1 MSEMVW
7 TPSHFELEVRG
18 EVERKVDPPAAQAG
32 RLRPQFYQG
41 GQSAVVLNA
50 SAVFLLGVLALG
62 ASQALAQQA
71 PASQSPPA
79 TPASPGSIAAPT
91 KATAP
96 LEEITVIAERLN
108 LIGTAT
114 TASEGVID
122 AGELALTPAYRPGQ
136 LLETVPGLVVTVH
149 SGEGKANQYLM
160 RGYNLDHGTDLATF
174 IDGIPVNEPSHAH
187 GQGYTDLNFLIPEL
201 AGGLEYTKGTYY
213 AAQGDF
219 AGVGSV
225 HIAYLNTIPDE
236 VSVSGGSWDFERLFA
251 AGSTTLAGGNLLG
264 ALELQHY
271 DGPWVIP
278 GDQRKINAVVRYSE
292 GDAHDGYSLTTS
304 FYHGVWNAQTDQ
316 PERAITQSLIS
327 RFGELDPSD
336 QGAAQRANLAW
347 QYFATIGGGQ
357 LSGNLYGF
365 NNELTLFNNF
375 THFLVDPVNGDQE
388 EQHENR
394 WTAGGTLSYAHGAEV
409 FGFLSALAFGLQS
422 RYDDNAVS
430 RLPSKNAQP
439 LSAADDPLGY
449 SESDQIHL
457 ASNAVYVQVMTH
469 WNYWF
474 RTVLGLRE
482 DYQHGTDSGTNH
494 GTAGSALFEPKG
506 SLIFTPVDTTEFY
519 VSAGRGFH
527 SNDLRGV
534 NQGKLQGAP
543 GAALIASETG
553 EEIGV
558 RQQLLGQRVALTLAV
573 FNLDAKS
580 QTTYNPD
587 VGQDTAGPASRRT
600 GYEINL
606 TYQALRWLE
615 FYASLSQDHARFKT
629 PYDDGTGHL
638 GEYLPNAPFAT
649 GSFNVYLKNL
659 GPWSAGLEYRYLSA
673 FPLSSGPCANS
684 AVANDF
690 PGLTSCANA
699 PTPHGQVNGSGYGEW
714 NGDAH
719 YELAAGWNLA
729 LGVYNLLNKKADA
742 MEYWY
747 VDRLQG
753 EPAYGTADLH
763 VHPLE
768 PISFRLTINKR
779 F

>member
-1 MSEMVW
+1 VLVIPHTGW
-7 TPSHFELEVRG
+7 
-18 EVERKVDPPAAQAG
+18 QALT
-32 RLRPQFYQG
+32 RNSMRAV
-41 GQSAVVLNA
+41 QSAVVLKA
-50 SAVFLLGVLALG
+50 SAVIVLVVLALG
-62 ASQALAQQA
+62 ASQVLAQQA
-71 PASQSPPA
+71 PPSQTLPA
-79 TPASPGSIAAPT
+79 APASPGSVAAST
-91 KATAP
+91 ETTAP
-96 LEEITVIAERLN
+96 VEEITVTSARLN
-108 LIGTAT
+108 LIGSAT
-114 TASEGVID
+114 TASEGLVD

-136 LLETVPGLVVTVH
+136 LLETVPGLVVTLH

-236 VSVSGGSWDFERLFA
+236 VSVSGGSWGFGRLLG
-251 AGSTTLAGGNLLG
+251 AGSIRLAGGNLLG

-271 DGPWVIP
+271 DGPWVTP
-278 GDQRKINAVVRYSE
+278 GDQRKINALVRYSE
-292 GDAHDGYSLTTS
+292 GDQLDGYSLTTS
-304 FYHGVWNAQTDQ
+304 FYHDEWNAQTDQ
-316 PERAITQSLIS
+316 PERAIAQGLIS

-336 QGAAQRANLAW
+336 QGQAQRVNLSW
-347 QYFATIGGGQ
+347 QYFSTIGGGQ
-357 LSGNLYGF
+357 LTANFYGF
-365 NNELTLFNNF
+365 NNQLTLFNNF

-394 WTAGGTLSYAHGAEV
+394 WTAGGAVSYGHDAEV
-409 FGFLSALAFGLQS
+409 FGFPSAWTFGMQS
-422 RYDDNAVS
+422 RNDDNVVS
-430 RLPSKNAQP
+430 RLPSKNAEP
-439 LSAADDPLGY
+439 LSPADDPLGY

-457 ASNAVYVQVMTH
+457 GSNAAYAQVMTH

-482 DYQHGTDSGTNH
+482 DYQHGSDSGTNY
-494 GTAGSALFEPKG
+494 GTASSALFQPKG

-534 NQGKLQGAP
+534 NQATIQGVP

-558 RQQLLGQRVALTLAV
+558 RQQLLGQKIALTLAV

-580 QTTYNPD
+580 QTVYNPD
-587 VGQDTAGPASRRT
+587 LEHDTAGPASRRT
-600 GYEINL
+600 GYEINF

-615 FYASLSQDHARFKT
+615 FYASLSQDRARFKT
-629 PYDDGTGHL
+629 PFDDGTGHL

-649 GSFNVYLKNL
+649 GSFNVYVKNL

-673 FPLSSGPCANS
+673 FPLSSGPCADS
-684 AVANDF
+684 AVAKDF
-690 PGLTSCANA
+690 PGQTSCANA
-699 PTPHGQVNGSGYGEW
+699 PTPRGQVNGSGYGEW
-714 NGDAH
+714 NSDVH
-719 YELAAGWNLA
+719 YDLARGWNLA

-742 MEYWY
+742 MQYWY

-768 PISFRLTINKR
+768 PISLRVTISKV

>member
-1 MSEMVW
+1 MWCSR
-7 TPSHFELEVRG
+7 S
-18 EVERKVDPPAAQAG
+18 Q
-32 RLRPQFYQG
+32 
-41 GQSAVVLNA
+41 AVVL
-50 SAVFLLGVLALG
+50 AVLLLG
-62 ASQALAQQA
+62 ASRASAQE
-71 PASQSPPA
+71 
-79 TPASPGSIAAPT
+79 APT
-91 KATAP
+91 SQTSPAPPTKTTAP
-96 LEEITVIAERLN
+96 LEEITVTAARLN

-187 GQGYTDLNFLIPEL
+187 GQGYTDLNFLIPDL
-201 AGGLEYTKGTYY
+201 AGALEYTKGTYY

-236 VSVSGGSWDFERLFA
+236 VSVSGGTWGFERLFV
-251 AGSTTLAGGNLLG
+251 AGSNTLAGGNLLG

-278 GDQRKINAVVRYSE
+278 GDQRKINAVIRYSE
-292 GDAHDGYSLTTS
+292 GDQYDGYSLTTS
-304 FYHGVWNAQTDQ
+304 IYHSTWNAQTDQ
-316 PERAITQSLIS
+316 PERVITEGLIS

-336 QGAAQRANLAW
+336 QGTAQRANLSW
-347 QYFATIGGGQ
+347 QHFSTLGGGQ
-357 LSGNLYGF
+357 LTARLFGF
-365 NNELTLFNNF
+365 NNRLTLFNNLS
-375 THFLVDPVNGDQE
+375 HFLVNPVNGDQE
-388 EQHENR
+388 QQHENR
-394 WTAGGTLSYAHGAEV
+394 WTAGGAVSYAHDAEV
-409 FGFLSALAFGLQS
+409 FGFQSAWAFGLQS

-430 RLPSKNAQP
+430 RLPSKDAEP
-439 LSAADDPLGY
+439 LPAAGDPLGY

-457 ASNAVYVQVMTH
+457 GSNAVYAQVMTH

-482 DYQHGTDSGTNH
+482 DYQHGSDSGTNH
-494 GTAGSALFEPKG
+494 GTASSALFQPKG

-534 NQGKLQGAP
+534 NQAKLQEVP

-553 EEIGV
+553 EEVGM
-558 RQQLLGQRVALTLAV
+558 RQQLFGQKVALTLAV
-573 FNLDAKS
+573 FNLDARS

-600 GYEINL
+600 GYEINI

-615 FYASLSQDHARFKT
+615 FYGSLSQDRARFKR
-629 PYDDGTGHL
+629 PFDDGTGHL

-649 GSFNVYLKNL
+649 GSFHVNMKNF
-659 GPWSAGLEYRYLSA
+659 GPWSAGLEYRYLGA
-673 FPLSSGPCANS
+673 FPLSSGPCANF

-690 PGLTSCANA
+690 RGLTSCANA
-699 PTPHGQVNGSGYGEW
+699 PTPRGQVYGSGYGEW

-719 YELAAGWNLA
+719 YEFTGGWNVALA
-729 LGVYNLLNKKADA
+729 VYNILNKKADA
-742 MEYWY
+742 MQYWY
-747 VDRLQG
+747 VDRLPG
-753 EPAYGTADLH
+753 EPAFGVADVH

-768 PISFRLTINKR
+768 PIGFRLTISKV

>member
-1 MSEMVW
+1 
-7 TPSHFELEVRG
+7 
-18 EVERKVDPPAAQAG
+18 
-32 RLRPQFYQG
+32 
-41 GQSAVVLNA
+41 VVLKA
-50 SAVFLLGVLALG
+50 SVVIVFLVLG
-62 ASQALAQQA
+62 ASQVLAQQA
-71 PASQSPPA
+71 PRTPTPPA
-79 TPASPGSIAAPT
+79 VPASPNSVAAST
-91 KATAP
+91 ETTAP
-96 LEEITVIAERLN
+96 LEEITVTSARLN
-108 LIGTAT
+108 LIGSAT

-201 AGGLEYTKGTYY
+201 AGGLTYTKGTYY

-236 VSVSGGSWDFERLFA
+236 VSVSGGTWGFERLFG
-251 AGSTTLAGGNLLG
+251 AGSTPLAGGNLLG

-271 DGPWVIP
+271 DGPWITP
-278 GDQRKINAVVRYSE
+278 GDQRKINAVLRYSE
-292 GDAHDGYSLTTS
+292 GDQIDGYSLTTS
-304 FYHGVWNAQTDQ
+304 LYHDLWNAQTDQ
-316 PERAITQSLIS
+316 PERAITQGLIS

-336 QGAAQRANLAW
+336 QGAAQRANLSW
-347 QYFATIGGGQ
+347 QYFSAIGGGQ
-357 LSGNLYGF
+357 LTANFYGF
-365 NNELTLFNNF
+365 NNQLTLFNNF

-394 WTAGGTLSYAHGAEV
+394 WTTGGAVSYAHDAEV
-409 FGFLSALAFGLQS
+409 FGYPSAWVVGMQS
-422 RYDDNAVS
+422 RYDDNTVS
-430 RLPSKNAQP
+430 RLPSKNAEP
-439 LSAADDPLGY
+439 LSPADDPLGY
-449 SESDQIHL
+449 SETDQIHL
-457 ASNAVYVQVMTH
+457 GSNAVYAQVMTH

-482 DYQHGTDSGTNH
+482 DYQHGSDSGTNH
-494 GTAGSALFEPKG
+494 GTASSALFQPKG

-534 NQGKLQGAP
+534 NQAVIQGVP

-553 EEIGV
+553 EEIGM
-558 RQQLLGQRVALTLAV
+558 RQQLLGQKVAVTLAV

-580 QTTYNPD
+580 QTIYNPD

-600 GYEINL
+600 GYEINF

-615 FYASLSQDHARFKT
+615 IYASLSQDRARFRT
-629 PYDDGTGHL
+629 PFDDGTGHL

-673 FPLSSGPCANS
+673 FPLSSGPCADS
-684 AVANDF
+684 AVAKDF

-699 PTPHGQVNGSGYGEW
+699 PTPRGQVNGSGYGEW
-714 NGDAH
+714 NGDVH
-719 YELAAGWNLA
+719 YELARGWNLA

-742 MEYWY
+742 MQYWY

-768 PISFRLTINKR
+768 PISLRLTISKV

>member
-1 MSEMVW
+1 
-7 TPSHFELEVRG
+7 
-18 EVERKVDPPAAQAG
+18 
-32 RLRPQFYQG
+32 
-41 GQSAVVLNA
+41 VVLKA
-50 SAVFLLGVLALG
+50 SAVIFLVVLALG
-62 ASQALAQQA
+62 ASQVLAQQA
-71 PASQSPPA
+71 PPSQTPPA
-79 TPASPGSIAAPT
+79 APASPGSVAAST
-91 KATAP
+91 ETTAP
-96 LEEITVIAERLN
+96 VEEITVTSARLN
-108 LIGTAT
+108 LIGSAT
-114 TASEGVID
+114 TASEGVVD

-136 LLETVPGLVVTVH
+136 LLETVPGLVVTLH

-201 AGGLEYTKGTYY
+201 AGGLTYTKGTYY

-225 HIAYLNTIPDE
+225 HIAYLNTIADE
-236 VSVSGGSWDFERLFA
+236 VSVSGGSWGFERLFG
-251 AGSTTLAGGNLLG
+251 AGSTPLAGGNLLG

-271 DGPWVIP
+271 DGPWVTP
-278 GDQRKINAVVRYSE
+278 GDQRKINALVRYSE
-292 GDAHDGYSLTTS
+292 GDQLDGYSLTTS
-304 FYHGVWNAQTDQ
+304 FYHDEWNAQTDQ
-316 PERAITQSLIS
+316 PERAITQGLIS

-336 QGAAQRANLAW
+336 QGEAQRASLSW
-347 QYFATIGGGQ
+347 QYFSTIGGGQ
-357 LSGNLYGF
+357 LTANIFGF
-365 NNELTLFNNF
+365 NNQLTLFNNF

-388 EQHENR
+388 QQHENR
-394 WTAGGTLSYAHGAEV
+394 WTAGGALSYAHDAEV
-409 FGFLSALAFGLQS
+409 LGFQSVWTLGFQS

-430 RLPSKNAQP
+430 RLPSKNAEP
-439 LSAADDPLGY
+439 LPPADDPLSY

-457 ASNAVYVQVMTH
+457 GSNAVYAQIMTH

-482 DYQHGTDSGTNH
+482 DYQHGSDSGTNH
-494 GTAGSALFEPKG
+494 GTASSALFQPKG

-534 NQGKLQGAP
+534 NQAAIQGVP

-553 EEIGV
+553 EEIGM
-558 RQQLLGQRVALTLAV
+558 RQQLLGQKVAVTLAV
-573 FNLDAKS
+573 FNLDANS
-580 QTTYNPD
+580 QTIYNPD

-600 GYEINL
+600 GYEINF

-615 FYASLSQDHARFKT
+615 FYASLSQDRARFKT

-649 GSFNVYLKNL
+649 GSFNVYVKNL

-673 FPLSSGPCANS
+673 FPLSSGPCADS
-684 AVANDF
+684 AVAKDF

-699 PTPHGQVNGSGYGEW
+699 PTPRGQVNGSGYGEW
-714 NGDAH
+714 NADVH
-719 YELAAGWNLA
+719 YELARGWNLA

-742 MEYWY
+742 MQYWY

-753 EPAYGTADLH
+753 EPTYGTADLH

-768 PISFRLTINKR
+768 PISLRFTISKA

>member
-1 MSEMVW
+1 M
-7 TPSHFELEVRG
+7 
-18 EVERKVDPPAAQAG
+18 
-32 RLRPQFYQG
+32 
-41 GQSAVVLNA
+41 
-50 SAVFLLGVLALG
+50 
-62 ASQALAQQA
+62 
-71 PASQSPPA
+71 
-79 TPASPGSIAAPT
+79 
-91 KATAP
+91 
-96 LEEITVIAERLN
+96 
-108 LIGTAT
+108 
-114 TASEGVID
+114 
-122 AGELALTPAYRPGQ
+122 
-136 LLETVPGLVVTVH
+136 LETVPGLVVTVH

-201 AGGLEYTKGTYY
+201 AGGLTYTKGTYY

-236 VSVSGGSWDFERLFA
+236 VTVSGGTWDYERLFS
-251 AGSTTLAGGNLLG
+251 AGSTALAGGNLLG

-271 DGPWVIP
+271 DGPWVTP
-278 GDQRKINAVVRYSE
+278 GDQRKINAVLRYSE
-292 GDAHDGYSLTTS
+292 GDQLDGYSLTTS
-304 FYHGVWNAQTDQ
+304 FYRGLWNAQTDQ
-316 PERAITQSLIS
+316 PERAITQGLIS

-336 QGAAQRANLAW
+336 QGVAQRANLSW
-347 QYFATIGGGQ
+347 QYFSTIGGGQ
-357 LSGNLYGF
+357 LTANLYGF
-365 NNELTLFNNF
+365 NNQLTLFNNF

-394 WTAGGTLSYAHGAEV
+394 WTAGGAVSYFHDAEV
-409 FGFLSALAFGLQS
+409 FGFPSALAFGIQS
-422 RYDDNAVS
+422 RYDDNVVS
-430 RLPSKNAQP
+430 RLPSKNAEP
-439 LSAADDPLGY
+439 LSPADDPLGY

-457 ASNAVYVQVMTH
+457 ASNAVYAQIMTH

-474 RTVLGLRE
+474 RTVLGLRQ
-482 DYQHGTDSGTNH
+482 DYQHGSDSGTNH
-494 GTAGSALFEPKG
+494 GTASSALFQPKG

-527 SNDLRGV
+527 SNDLRGI
-534 NQGKLQGAP
+534 NQAAIQGVP
-543 GAALIASETG
+543 GAALIASEMG
-553 EEIGV
+553 EEVGM
-558 RQQLLGQRVALTLAV
+558 RQQLLGQKVAVTLAV
-573 FNLDAKS
+573 FNLDATS

-600 GYEINL
+600 GYEINI

-615 FYASLSQDHARFKT
+615 FYASISQDHARFKT
-629 PYDDGTGHL
+629 PFDDGTGHL

-649 GSFNVYLKNL
+649 GSFNVYVKDL
-659 GPWSAGLEYRYLSA
+659 GPWSAGLQYRYLGA
-673 FPLSSGPCANS
+673 FPLSSGPCVDS
-684 AVANDF
+684 AVAKDF

-699 PTPHGQVNGSGYGEW
+699 PTSRGQVNGSGYGEL
-714 NGDAH
+714 NGDVH
-719 YELAAGWNLA
+719 YELARGWNLA
-729 LGVYNLLNKKADA
+729 LGVYNLLNKKTNA

-753 EPAYGTADLH
+753 EPTYGTADLH

-768 PISFRLTINKR
+768 PISFRLTVSKT

>member
-1 MSEMVW
+1 MRSIARSAALLMS
-7 TPSHFELEVRG
+7 
-18 EVERKVDPPAAQAG
+18 A
-32 RLRPQFYQG
+32 
-41 GQSAVVLNA
+41 A
-50 SAVFLLGVLALG
+50 SAAW
-62 ASQALAQQA
+62 AQEA
-71 PASQSPPA
+71 PIEEVTVSA
-79 TPASPGSIAAPT
+79 T
-91 KATAP
+91 
-96 LEEITVIAERLN
+96 RLS

-114 TASEGVID
+114 TASEGVVD
-122 AGELALTPAYRPGQ
+122 ASELALTPAFRPGQ

-174 IDGIPVNEPSHAH
+174 VDGIPVNEPSHAH

-201 AGGLEYTKGTYY
+201 AGGLNYTKGTYY
-213 AAQGDF
+213 ADEGDF

-236 VSVSGGSWDFERLFA
+236 VSVSAGTWGFERLFA
-251 AGSTTLAGGNLLG
+251 AGSTAVGEGNLLG

-271 DGPWVIP
+271 DGPWVVP
-278 GDQRKINAVVRYSE
+278 GDQRKVNAVIRYSE
-292 GDAHDGYSLTTS
+292 GNQHDGYSLTAS
-304 FYHGVWNAQTDQ
+304 FYHDLWNAQTDQ
-316 PERAITQSLIS
+316 PERAITEGLIS

-336 QGAAQRANLAW
+336 RGAAQRANLSW
-347 QYFATIGGGQ
+347 QYFSTVGGGQ
-357 LSGNLYGF
+357 FTASLYGF
-365 NNELTLFNNF
+365 NNQVTLFNDF

-388 EQHENR
+388 QQHENR
-394 WTAGGTLSYAHGAEV
+394 WTGGGAVSYAHNLTLYEFENSLL
-409 FGFLSALAFGLQS
+409 FGIQA
-422 RYDDNAVS
+422 RYDDNSVS
-430 RLPSKNAQP
+430 RLPSKDAEP
-439 LSAADDPLGY
+439 LPSADSPAGY
-449 SESDQIHL
+449 SERDQIHL
-457 ASNAVYVQVMTH
+457 GSNAVYAQVTTH

-474 RTVLGLRE
+474 RSVLGLRE
-482 DYQHGTDSGTNH
+482 DYQHGSDSGTNH
-494 GTAGSALFEPKG
+494 GAASSALFQPKG

-534 NQGKLQGAP
+534 NQAANLGVP

-558 RQQLLGQRVALTLAV
+558 RQQLLGQKVAVTLAV

-600 GYEINL
+600 GYEINI
-606 TYQALRWLE
+606 TYQALHWLE
-615 FYASLSQDHARFKT
+615 FYGSLSQDRARFET
-629 PYDDGTGHL
+629 PFDDGTGHL

-649 GSFNVYLKNL
+649 GSFNVYLKDL
-659 GPWSAGLEYRYLSA
+659 GPWSAGLEYRYLSS
-673 FPLSSGPCANS
+673 FPLSSGPCVDS
-684 AVANDF
+684 AVAHDF

-699 PTPHGQVNGSGYGEW
+699 PTPRGQVNGSGYGEW

-719 YELAAGWNLA
+719 YELTGGWNLA

-753 EPAYGTADLH
+753 EPAYGVADLH

-768 PISFRLTINKR
+768 PISVRFTINKI